1 MSENTAARIGL
12 GLAAI
17 GRPAY
22 ITSGRDRDLGDADV
36 RTIDGM
42 RRRAHELM
50 EAAWESGIRYFDAA
64 RSYGD
69 AEGFLGSWVARHAG
83 RREKLTIGSKW
94 GYEYVGNWQMD
105 APQHERKEHSL
116 AMFERQWPHSIA
128 ALGTHPDLYLIH
140 SVTPESPALSDA
152 PLLDAL
158 RRLADDGVRVG
169 ISTSGAEQGAVIER
183 ALDVADSPFSVVQ
196 ATWNLLEPSA
206 GPALARAD
214 ATGWLVVVKEAL
226 ANGRLVEPGS
236 AAARLAEDDGQSED
250 AFAIGAVLAQPW
262 ADIVLSGAVTVEQL
276 RTNLAAREPDAAAD
290 SLAALAL
297 DPAQYWTERSARTW
311 A

>member
-1 MSENTAARIGL
+1 MSENTASRIGL

-22 ITSGRDRDLGDADV
+22 ITSGRDRDLGDPAE

-42 RRRAHELM
+42 RRRAHELL
-50 EAAWESGIRYFDAA
+50 EAAWESGIRYVDAA

-69 AEGFLGSWVARHAG
+69 AEGFLGSWVARHPG
-83 RREKLTIGSKW
+83 RRDRLTIGSKW
-94 GYEYVGNWQMD
+94 GYEYVGNWRMD

-116 AMFERQWPHSIA
+116 AMFERQWPHSVA

-140 SVTPESPALSDA
+140 SVTPESPALSDG

-169 ISTSGAEQGAVIER
+169 ISTSGPEQSAVIER
-183 ALDVADSPFSVVQ
+183 ALDVTDSPFSVVQ

-206 GPALARAD
+206 GPALAHAD

-226 ANGRLVEPGS
+226 ANGRLVEPDA
-236 AAARLAEDDGQSED
+236 AAARLADGEGQSAD

-276 RTNLAAREPDAAAD
+276 HSNLAAREPGVAAAD
-290 SLAALAL
+290 LAALTI
-297 DPAQYWTERSARTW
+297 DPAQYWAERSARGW